1 MLPNLDS
8 LEQELESLNRREVNQ
23 PIDRSIR
30 VDWKLF

>member
-8 LEQELESLNRREVNQ
+8 LEQELESLNRREVNE

-30 VDWKLF
+30 AE